1 MGRVL
6 LDADIRCMETILL
19 QSIGYETRWKKFNLY
34 RLSLSYYPSYFD
46 EQPVPLTEQLTS
58 FILL

>member
-6 LDADIRCMETILL
+6 LAADIRCMETIIL
-19 QSIGYETRWKKFNLY
+19 QSIGYETYWNKSNLY
-34 RLSLSYYPSYFD
+34 RLSLSYYPSYVD

-58 FILL
+58 LILL